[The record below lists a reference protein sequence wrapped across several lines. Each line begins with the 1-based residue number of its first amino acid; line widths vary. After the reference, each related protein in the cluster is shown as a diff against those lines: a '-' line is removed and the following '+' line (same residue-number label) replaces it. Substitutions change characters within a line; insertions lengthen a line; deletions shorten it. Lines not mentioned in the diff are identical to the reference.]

1 MTEAWGTPPY
11 LFYLFLDK
19 SAHSPKLLSMKM
31 MPQEIIAHKRDGLA
45 LSREEIQ
52 QFVAGVVSGEFK
64 DYQSSALLMA
74 IVLNGMTPEETGW
87 LTEAM
92 MRSGR
97 IVELPEITRP
107 KVDKHSTGGVGDKV
121 SLILAPLAAACGLCV
136 PMMSGRGLGH
146 TGGTLDKL
154 EAIPGFCTQLSD
166 AEYRTQLRTIHQ
178 AMIGQSA
185 DVVPADRK
193 LYALRDVTATVESMP
208 LICGSILSKKLA
220 EGIDAL
226 VLDVKFGRGAF
237 MQTEL
242 EGRQLAESLVAISAR
257 MGKPTTALL
266 TRMEQPLGRMIG
278 NSLEVIESIDCLRG
292 EGPADLMEVTY
303 ALCAEMLLLGGLHST
318 QESAMAALQQAIQ
331 SGAALEGFR
340 ALVEA
345 QGGDPAVVD
354 DYGRLPQTAQTKDFS
369 LMNEAPMFVASLDAR
384 SFGQAACML
393 GAGRISIDT
402 VIDPAVGLELLKKNG
417 DPVQPNEPIV
427 RIHYQ
432 DTDSLIAAE
441 ARLSKAIQL
450 SESAPEPLPLVIDR
464 ISHS

>member
-1 MTEAWGTPPY
+1 
-11 LFYLFLDK
+11 
-19 SAHSPKLLSMKM
+19 MKI

-52 QFVAGVVSGEFK
+52 QFVSGVVSGEFK
-64 DYQSSALLMA
+64 DYQASALLMA
-74 IVLNGMTPEETGW
+74 IVLKGMNPEETGW

-97 IVELPEITRP
+97 IVDLPEITRP

-121 SLILAPLAAACGLCV
+121 SLILAPLVAACGLCV

-154 EAIPGFCTQLSD
+154 EAIPGFSTELNDADYRQQLVD
-166 AEYRTQLRTIHQ
+166 IHQ

-185 DVVPADRK
+185 DMVPADRQ
-193 LYALRDVTATVESMP
+193 LYALRDVTGTVESIP
-208 LICGSILSKKLA
+208 LICASILSKKLA

-237 MQTEL
+237 MQTEA
-242 EGRQLAESLVAISAR
+242 EGRQLAEALVAISAS

-278 NSLEVIESIDCLRG
+278 NSLEVIEAIDCLRG
-292 EGPADLMEVTY
+292 EGADDLMEVTF
-303 ALCAEMLLLGGLHST
+303 ALCAEMLQLGGLYAD
-318 QESAMAALQQAIQ
+318 QASAMDALHHAIR
-331 SGAALEGFR
+331 SGAALNGFR
-340 ALVEA
+340 ALVVA

-354 DYGRLPQTAQTKDFS
+354 DYSRLPQTAQYKDFALS
-369 LMNEAPMFVASLDAR
+369 EAEPMYVSGLDAR
-384 SFGQAACML
+384 SFGEAACLL
-393 GAGRISIDT
+393 GAGRVSTDS
-402 VIDPAVGLELLKKNG
+402 VIDPAVGLELLKKVG
-417 DPVQPNEPIV
+417 DSVQPGEAIV

-432 DTDSLIAAE
+432 DTASLEAAE
-441 ARLSKAIQL
+441 ARLSSAIQL
-450 SESAPEPLPLVIDR
+450 SDAAPVVLPLVIDR
-464 ISHS
+464 IAHS